1 MKKDLFV
8 DNNVAKN
15 FTNPADPEYQ
25 KLMAWLFRE
34 GHLVITPKL
43 MAEYHASN
51 QGNFG
56 QSIIT
61 IVNQLTISGRLV
73 KISTEEMKAVKFP
86 KRLDKECLKLNK
98 DYWHLKAI
106 LLSNR
111 KIAIIIDKA
120 FRDAVNSHPKY
131 GGVQACAVA
140 RKSLPH
146 YPRRMGGIDYE

>member
-1 MKKDLFV
+1 MIKDLFV

-15 FTNPADPEYQ
+15 FKNPADPEYL
-25 KLMAWLFRE
+25 KLMDWLFKE

-43 MAEYHASN
+43 MAEYYASN

-61 IVNQLTISGRLV
+61 IINQLTIGGRLV
-73 KISTEEMKAVKFP
+73 RISTEEMKAVKFP
-86 KRLDKECLKLNK
+86 KRLDKERLKLNK

-120 FRDAVNSHPKY
+120 FRDAVNNHPMHN
-131 GGVQACAVA
+131 GVKPQAVA
-140 RKSLPH
+140 RPEE
-146 YPRRMGGIDYE
+146 IDYENFTV

>member
-15 FTNPADPEYQ
+15 FKNPADPEYR
-25 KLMAWLFRE
+25 KLMNWLFTE
-34 GHLVITPKL
+34 GHLVLTHKL
-43 MAEYHASN
+43 NMEYLASN

-61 IVNQLTISGRLV
+61 IINKLTIDGRLV
-73 KISTEEMKAVKFP
+73 KISTEEMKAFTFP
-86 KRLDKECLKLNK
+86 KSLDKKCLKLNK

-111 KIAIIIDKA
+111 KAAIIIDKA
-120 FRDAVNSHPKY
+120 FRDAVNNHPKHN
-131 GGVQACAVA
+131 GIQACAVA
-140 RKSLPH
+140 RPED
-146 YPRRMGGIDYE
+146 IDYENYIV

>member
-8 DNNVAKN
+8 DNNIAKN
-15 FTNPADPEYQ
+15 FKNPADPEYQ
-25 KLMAWLFRE
+25 KLMKWLFFE
-34 GHLVITPKL
+34 GHLVLTHKL
-43 MAEYHASN
+43 NMEYLASN

-61 IVNQLTISGRLV
+61 IINQLTIDGRLV
-73 KISTEEMKAVKFP
+73 KISTEEMKALTFP
-86 KRLDKECLKLNK
+86 KSLEKKCQKLNK

-111 KIAIIIDKA
+111 KIALIIDKA

-131 GGVQACAVA
+131 DGVQAYAVA
-140 RKSLPH
+140 RPEE
-146 YPRRMGGIDYE
+146 IDYENFTV